1 VPFLSSRAKTVIRGE
16 NNNKVLLHHSSI
28 ISAMVDQWYADGPEH
43 PGHQHLC
50 SFCMATN
57 IFAASAWPPT
67 SLQASAWPSTS
78 LLACTWPPSTMQ
90 LPPCGLKSLKKAL
103 RPKGYSGTLISTN
116 IFQQSTVFETKD
128 TAGSYLQI
136 PAGALLY
143 STPHCYRH
151 Q

>member
-1 VPFLSSRAKTVIRGE
+1 LSSRAKTVIRGE
-16 NNNKVLLHHSSI
+16 NNNKVLLHPSSI

-57 IFAASAWPPT
+57 ISASLCMST
-67 SLQASAWPSTS
+67 NIFTGLYMAS
-78 LLACTWPPSTMQ
+78 STMQ